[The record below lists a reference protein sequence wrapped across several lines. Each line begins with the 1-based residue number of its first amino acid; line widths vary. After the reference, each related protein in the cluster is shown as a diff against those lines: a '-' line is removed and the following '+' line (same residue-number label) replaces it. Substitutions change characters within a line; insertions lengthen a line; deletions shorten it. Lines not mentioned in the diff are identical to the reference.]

1 MSEYYRAF
9 LATLK
14 NGDLERRTDTETGE
28 EAIFQNGCLVASS
41 SERKV
46 FPDNLYTEIIKPEP
60 HIIAFGAGHIGKAL
74 YDLSDLLSMKFTILD
89 DRAELL
95 TEERFPNAERHVAPY
110 SKLLEREYNAFSP
123 YYAIFTHGHEYDTA
137 CLEYALSHKSS
148 YIGMIGSKGKVART
162 YDILRE
168 RGINEEKLMKV
179 HAPIGLGIGAE
190 TPEEIAISIM
200 AEIISSFRAEKHITV
215 ISPSLLETMADN
227 NDGIAVRIIEK
238 HGSAPRAEGSMMLVT
253 CENVYSTIGGGAI
266 EKDAIDKA
274 RKMLINGD
282 SVLLRHYT
290 LNNSSDIGMVCGGDE
305 KVLFTRI

>member
-190 TPEEIAISIM
+190 TPEEIRTAREVVPPHFRISAPVHTAISCCTFPLHKIHLFS
-200 AEIISSFRAEKHITV
+200 IVPRGRCKIWRKK
-215 ISPSLLETMADN
+215 SPHFNQS
-227 NDGIAVRIIEK
+227 I
-238 HGSAPRAEGSMMLVT
+238 
-253 CENVYSTIGGGAI
+253 
-266 EKDAIDKA
+266 
-274 RKMLINGD
+274 
-282 SVLLRHYT
+282 
-290 LNNSSDIGMVCGGDE
+290 
-305 KVLFTRI
+305 

>member
-9 LATLK
+9 LAALR
-14 NGDLERRTDTETGE
+14 NGDIERRTDTETGE
-28 EAIFQNGCLVASS
+28 EAIFQNGSLVASS
-41 SERKV
+41 SEREV
-46 FPDNLYTEIIKPEP
+46 FPESLYTEIIKPEP

-74 YDLSDLLSMKFTILD
+74 YDLSDILSMKFTILD

-110 SKLLEREYNAFSP
+110 SKLLEREYDAFSP
-123 YYAIFTHGHEYDTA
+123 YYAIFTHGHEYDTE

-148 YIGMIGSKGKVART
+148 YIGMIGSKGKIART

-168 RGINEEKLMKV
+168 RGISEEKFMKV

-200 AEIISSFRAEKHITV
+200 AEIISIFRAEKHITV

-253 CENVYSTIGGGAI
+253 NDSVYSTIGGGAI
-266 EKDAIDKA
+266 EKDAIEKA

-282 SVLLRHYT
+282 SVLLHHYT
-290 LNNSSDIGMVCGGDE
+290 LNDSSDIGMVCGGDE